1 MVCVS
6 KIIFYKSFS
15 EEVLLVFFLLNI
27 FSLFFF
33 FFSKITDTPEQA
45 TSLRSRGRTNSTMDM
60 SFQSPGPPVND
71 SAGKK

>member
-6 KIIFYKSFS
+6 KIIFYLEIISEGSFFY
-15 EEVLLVFFLLNI
+15 FFCEI
-27 FSLFFF
+27 FLTFFF
-33 FFSKITDTPEQA
+33 FFSQITDTPEQA